1 MCVNN
6 ERFQHYT
13 SDYFTED
20 SKRSQSTSD
29 QKRWCIYR
37 VPSKLRNVN
46 AAAYTPRLLSIGL
59 FRYGKPELKDM
70 EKHKQIYS
78 DNFRKRCLEGKDKLP
93 AETQKVDML
102 RNFIKDSRG
111 SIFSCYAGTIDL
123 SVNEDEV
130 VEIILVDA
138 CFIIE
143 LFLRNCET
151 ECHGQDYILSSPWLK
166 KAIELELI
174 LFENQLPYSLLQ
186 DLYELVQA
194 VPYSFLQLTWEEMTW
209 VKTIN
214 SKYSITMLT
223 TAGVNFMPAGEY
235 HEHLVIKIDD
245 FHAPERVNE
254 KEASKRKLNLARF
267 RSMNLKLTPFRVKNE
282 TECIVRNVMALEQFV
297 YPQEAYVC
305 NFFLMMDKLV
315 DNVEDVDFLVEKG
328 VIVNMLGSNR
338 AVVQLVNKLCD
349 HIMEEKSC
357 YTHICEKLNRRYD
370 CSLNRHLVSLKRV
383 YFKDVWTGSATFF

>member
-1 MCVNN
+1 M
-6 ERFQHYT
+6 
-13 SDYFTED
+13 
-20 SKRSQSTSD
+20 
-29 QKRWCIYR
+29 
-37 VPSKLRNVN
+37 N

-194 VPYSFLQLTWEEMTW
+194 VPYSFLQLTCEFFKDFSKGESVKNGLNPKHFTDLVRYFMLPYTGEEMTW